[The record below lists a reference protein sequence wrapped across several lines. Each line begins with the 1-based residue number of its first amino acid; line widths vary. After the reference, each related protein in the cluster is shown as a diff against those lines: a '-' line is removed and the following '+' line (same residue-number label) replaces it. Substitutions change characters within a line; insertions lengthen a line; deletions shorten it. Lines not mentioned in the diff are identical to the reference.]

1 RGLTAFSVEF
11 AHLQLDGAW
20 VDAVAAS
27 LGQDEA
33 EHVFAHAWELGW
45 YRAWG
50 GDGAPAPL
58 VADETH
64 GHDEANACGRHGGFF
79 RDVSHLAQDQVEGNQ
94 DAAELLVHG
103 GRRATTI
110 LSAGGKQV
118 RLDFVEPRLIHL
130 GKPPALAAR
139 LVKALPLL
147 CRCSA

>member
-1 RGLTAFSVEF
+1 YRVHRRRSKAGARLVQGWSKAGPRLVQGQCRSLSAVARGLTAFSVEF

-33 EHVFAHAWELGW
+33 EHVFAHALELGW

-64 GHDEANACGRHGGFF
+64 GHDEAKIGRAH
-79 RDVSHLAQDQVEGNQ
+79 V
-94 DAAELLVHG
+94 
-103 GRRATTI
+103 
-110 LSAGGKQV
+110 
-118 RLDFVEPRLIHL
+118 
-130 GKPPALAAR
+130 
-139 LVKALPLL
+139 
-147 CRCSA
+147 